1 MKLSFLSVYGLKG
14 CILAFGDRVRNFEKW
29 TSVVLRAVWRR
40 VRRLWSTTLGVGAL
54 GRNEAGAQSL
64 QQLDQYVTGAR
75 CAQNAVDALA
85 GWNHA
90 LPPQAGA
97 EAGSG
102 FFYHDGRIL
111 WALQQFG
118 SLSGKSVLEIGPLEA
133 SHTYLI
139 ENHGPALLHAVE
151 ANRLSFL
158 RCLVVKEL
166 LQLKIARF
174 FLGDCQAWLEESTQ
188 RYDFIIAS
196 GVLYHMMN
204 PVRFIELM
212 SARTDAIFLW
222 THYADETQM
231 PKGDPRRSAFIGDM
245 ETEVHH
251 GIPVRSHRRSY
262 HGAWVD
268 KSFCGGIHDMHRWL
282 ERDDILALLSALG
295 FDDVRV
301 WSEEPDH
308 PNGPAFC
315 VFAQRRSSVAPPDPD
330 EAGPA

>member
-1 MKLSFLSVYGLKG
+1 MDFVFGLR
-14 CILAFGDRVRNFEKW
+14 IFEKW
-29 TSVVLRAVWRR
+29 KRGSLKPI
-40 VRRLWSTTLGVGAL
+40 VRRFRGLLSATLRLGPL
-54 GRNEAGAQSL
+54 GRNQLDVQPL

-90 LPPQAGA
+90 LPPHAGA
-97 EAGSG
+97 EAGTG

-118 SLSGKSVLEIGPLEA
+118 PLAGKSVLEIGPLEA

-139 ENHGPALLHAVE
+139 EKHGPALLHAVE
-151 ANRLSFL
+151 ANKLSFL

-166 LQLKIARF
+166 LQLNIARF
-174 FLGDCQAWLEESTQ
+174 FLGDCQAWLEESAQ

-196 GVLYHMMN
+196 GVLYHMMD

-222 THYADETQM
+222 THYADEIQM
-231 PKGDPRRSAFIGDM
+231 PKGDPRRSAFIGEM
-245 ETEVHH
+245 EMEVHH
-251 GIPVRSHRRSY
+251 GIPVRSHLRSY

-282 ERDDILALLSALG
+282 ERDDILALLRALD

-315 VFAQRRSSVAPPDPD
+315 VYAQRRPAVTPPIAG
-330 EAGPA
+330 EAGPS